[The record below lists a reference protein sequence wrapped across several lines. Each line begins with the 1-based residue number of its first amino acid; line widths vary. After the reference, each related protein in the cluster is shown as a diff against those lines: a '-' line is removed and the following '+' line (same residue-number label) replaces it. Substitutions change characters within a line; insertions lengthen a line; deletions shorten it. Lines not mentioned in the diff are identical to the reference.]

1 MPSFL
6 RHLTSIVRPRQGLLA
21 AEDEGQFLHC
31 GRAKDLILA
40 LTQFLESCRREKS
53 LDLAERMYEAWRR
66 TALEEGVSALQRTCM
81 RASLRE
87 LAAIL
92 SESSWKS
99 ANELTQRPV
108 PDTDR
113 ASEPLTTR
121 IYAPLPV
128 PRITNS
134 PPRSSRR
141 RAKEL
146 LSSQSSPPQSLT
158 EAELASVRSADRPAS
173 KLHER
178 LYQEAALKRH
188 LASQMELFSIY
199 HPLKSCTFRPK
210 IDPLNARDR
219 GNVHERYSSDRL
231 YRENLRT
238 KEMLQHYQRLEL
250 EVQGCTFTPRIAKTQ
265 PESPRPAESFNR
277 LYEEAA
283 TKRQGL
289 RELELQKSERDLMNC
304 TFQPEIY
311 SKTERSVQS
320 ESVHTNLHS
329 DYTKHEHNVR
339 KLQLE
344 SKAKELETAP
354 FAPVLV
360 SSSHNA
366 GPTKGNQSAAQLE
379 TAHFRVRPQSADR
392 PQRNK

>member
-1 MPSFL
+1 M
-6 RHLTSIVRPRQGLLA
+6 A
-21 AEDEGQFLHC
+21 AEDEGLFVHC
-31 GRAKDLILA
+31 GGAKDLILA

-53 LDLAERMYEAWRR
+53 LDLAERMYEAWRKS
-66 TALEEGVSALQRTCM
+66 ALEQGISVLQRTWM
-81 RASLRE
+81 RVSLRE
-87 LAAIL
+87 LASIL
-92 SESSWKS
+92 GGISVKA
-99 ANELTQRPV
+99 ANDLTQRPLS
-108 PDTDR
+108 DTER

-128 PRITNS
+128 PRISNS
-134 PPRSSRR
+134 PPHSSRR

-146 LSSQSSPPQSLT
+146 LSSQSAPPQSLT
-158 EAELASVRSADRPAS
+158 EAEIASVRSVDRPGS

-210 IDPLNARDR
+210 IEPLNARDR
-219 GNVHERYSSDRL
+219 GNVHERYSLSRL

-250 EVQGCTFTPRIAKTQ
+250 EVQGCTFTPRIAKQ
-265 PESPRPAESFNR
+265 SESPRTTESFNR

-289 RELELQKSERDLMNC
+289 RELELQKSERDLVNC

-311 SKTERSVQS
+311 SKTERSFQS

-329 DYTKHEHNVR
+329 DYNKHEHNVR

-344 SKAKELETAP
+344 SKARELETAP

-360 SSSHNA
+360 SSSYNVPVR
-366 GPTKGNQSAAQLE
+366 GNPTAVQVE